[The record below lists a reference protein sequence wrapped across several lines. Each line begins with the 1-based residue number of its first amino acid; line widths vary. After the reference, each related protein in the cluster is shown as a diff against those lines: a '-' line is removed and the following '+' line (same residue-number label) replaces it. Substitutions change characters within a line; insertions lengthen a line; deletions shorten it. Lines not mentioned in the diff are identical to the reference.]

1 MKQIK
6 KSLSVFMAAIFVMAG
21 VLGNVAVKAAQVT
34 VPVINYIGVEH
45 SPLVVG
51 DTEKFTIT
59 STYTGDVQYRAFLYN
74 EKANKWSE
82 LTEGYNQVAVSANTP
97 YVLPETAKFDAG
109 KYKLSVWVKRAGE
122 TGIKSNKNG
131 DFDSYLVSA
140 LNCVAK
146 DNDNR
151 VYANGEATYVVNGMN
166 LTFNRVEGMSG
177 IAGPYSYRLH
187 IFDPTAVSAT
197 NDGWTKR
204 VTEYT
209 ENPSYKFTKP
219 GTYMVV
225 VHANTA
231 KSTTWKNYLAED
243 KTVANQKSTYGTYE
257 AWKTIKV
264 EVKAEDT
271 VKVFDTTVKAAT
283 FGAAVN
289 VTMTADGVKNF
300 ATATQYQIFD
310 GTSAISAMS
319 NLGTATTVFPAKVS
333 GDKVNV
339 KLFDANTQEIKVIQV
354 ALGQSGTIEVAPI
367 VPVDPTT
374 VEVKATV
381 KAATFGASVNVTSTQ
396 KDAVKYQVFDGTN
409 AISSIVEL
417 GKTTTVFPGKVVGE
431 KITVKAFNAA
441 GTIIGT
447 NEATLVAAE

>member
-6 KSLSVFMAAIFVMAG
+6 KSLSIFMAAIFVMAG

-82 LTEGYNQVAVSANTP
+82 LTEGYNKVAVNANTP

-122 TGIKSNKNG
+122 TGIQSNKNG
-131 DFDSYLVSA
+131 DFDSYYVSA

-264 EVKAEDT
+264 EVKAEEVLT
-271 VKVFDTTVKAAT
+271 VFDTTIKAGTVSPVA
-283 FGAAVN
+283 N
-289 VTMTADGVKNF
+289 VTMTVAGAKHF
-300 ATATQYQIFD
+300 ATAAKYQLFD
-310 GTSAISAMS
+310 GEKAVSAIAT
-319 NLGTATTVFPAKVS
+319 LGTATSVYPKKVEGEKVS
-333 GDKVNV
+333 VKLLDSTDKLIETIEVALGKSGTITIKAVEPSTSEVKATIKEAAFGSAITVTATQEGAVKYQIYDGAKAISAPTELGKATTIPAGKSAGAKVNV
-339 KLFDANTQEIKVIQV
+339 KL
-354 ALGQSGTIEVAPI
+354 L
-367 VPVDPTT
+367 
-374 VEVKATV
+374 
-381 KAATFGASVNVTSTQ
+381 
-396 KDAVKYQVFDGTN
+396 
-409 AISSIVEL
+409 
-417 GKTTTVFPGKVVGE
+417 
-431 KITVKAFNAA
+431 NAA
-441 GTIIGT
+441 GVVVAT
-447 NEATLVAAE
+447 NEVVLVAAK